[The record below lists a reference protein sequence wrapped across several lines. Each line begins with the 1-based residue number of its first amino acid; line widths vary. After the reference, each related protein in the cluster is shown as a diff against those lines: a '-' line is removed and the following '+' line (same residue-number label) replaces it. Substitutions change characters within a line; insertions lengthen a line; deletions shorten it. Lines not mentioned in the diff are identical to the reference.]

1 MINDAFMMH
10 MQYISMLNTR
20 GVTGGSE
27 LLGRVKRFPRALS
40 LSITCVRIA
49 LHIAREL
56 EFLLSLS
63 LLKPM
68 MF

>member
-20 GVTGGSE
+20 GVTGSE